1 MEVALAKTFFDSA
14 ARLAPDDR
22 RRVYDF
28 VNKFYADPTSPG
40 ISLERV
46 VQARDADI
54 WSARVTQ
61 ALRAIVHKHGDRALV
76 LYAGQHDDAYTWA
89 ARRRLGTHPVTGAVQ
104 IVETTEEIE
113 RVLAK
118 SAPAEAETP
127 PRFPTRDYADDYLL
141 SLGVP
146 EDWLPTL
153 RRLRTD
159 DEVLTA
165 AGRLPEE
172 VGERLLALADG
183 EVVTPP
189 AATKAEAPLPAN
201 IDNLRRFYVVESE
214 SDLAQVLNQP
224 LEAWIRFLHPSQ
236 RSLVTASFSGPA
248 KVTGSAGT
256 GKTVVAMHRA
266 RALAR
271 KGKHVLLTSFVGTLC
286 RNIERN
292 LRVLCTSEETAR
304 ITVNTV
310 LRQAL
315 QVARVGRPGIQAIHD
330 DELGR
335 LLEQNR
341 QRARVMTEDGFIR
354 GEWSEVIDRQ
364 GITIW
369 DAYRDA
375 DRRGRGRPLNTKD
388 RQQLWA
394 VFEGTLADLEAANR
408 GTWAQICRLAT
419 AQIAAGK
426 VPSPFDAVVV
436 DEIQDLSA
444 AAVQFVA
451 ALGGTGRDGLI
462 LVGDA
467 GQRIYPGGFSLR
479 ALGIDVRG
487 RSRVLRINYRT
498 TEQIQRVADRL
509 GGSTSDDLDE
519 GTESRRG
526 TVSLLQGP
534 EPVFR
539 GFATEAEEHAFAVR
553 TIRELIGQ
561 GLAPAEVATFTRA
574 RRQGEGF
581 AQALRDAGLPVQLLS
596 EEADD
601 DDDETAGVVIGTMH
615 RAKGLEFKAVIVGGC
630 DAQRLPNA
638 YVLGQI
644 VDPAE
649 KTAAVERERR
659 LLYVSLTRAR
669 DEAFVT
675 WAGTPSPFVA
685 DLVAGANTP

>member
-28 VNKFYADPTSPG
+28 VNKFYVDPTSPG

-46 VQARDADI
+46 VQARDPDV

-61 ALRAIVHKHGDRALV
+61 GLRAILHKRSDRAVV
-76 LYAGQHDDAYTWA
+76 LYAGQHDDAYNWA

-104 IVETTEEIE
+104 IVETTEEVE
-113 RVLAK
+113 RALA
-118 SAPAEAETP
+118 AREPAERETP
-127 PRFPTRDYADDYLL
+127 PRFPSKDFADDYLL
-141 SLGVP
+141 SLGLP
-146 EDWLPTL
+146 GDWLPTV
-153 RRLRTD
+153 RRFRTD
-159 DEVLTA
+159 EEILTVA
-165 AGRLPEE
+165 ERLPEE

-183 EVVTPP
+183 ELVTPP
-189 AATKAEAPLPAN
+189 APTRAQAPLPAN
-201 IDNLRRFYVVESE
+201 LDNLRRFYVVENE
-214 SDLAQVLNQP
+214 SDLQQVLNQP
-224 LEAWIRFLHPSQ
+224 LDAWIRFLHPSQ
-236 RSLVTASFSGPA
+236 RTLVAASFSGPA

-292 LRVLCTSEETAR
+292 LRVLCAPDEMAR
-304 ITVNTV
+304 ITVDTV

-315 QVARVGRPGIQAIHD
+315 QIARVGKPRIQPAND
-330 DELGR
+330 DDVNR
-335 LLEQNR
+335 LLDRNR
-341 QRARVMTEDGFIR
+341 ERSRVRIEAGFVR
-354 GEWSEVIDRQ
+354 GEWGEVIDRQ
-364 GITIW
+364 GISSW

-375 DRRGRGRPLNTKD
+375 DRRGRGRPLSIKD

-394 VFEGTLADLEAANR
+394 VFEATLGDLAASNR
-408 GTWAQICRLAT
+408 ATWAQMCRLAT
-419 AQIAAGK
+419 AHLAAGRA
-426 VPSPFDAVVV
+426 PSPFDAVVV
-436 DEIQDLSA
+436 DEVQDLSA
-444 AAVQFVA
+444 AAVEFVA
-451 ALGGTGRDGLI
+451 ALGGKGRDGLV

-479 ALGIDVRG
+479 ALGVDVRG

-509 GGSTSDDLDE
+509 NGATSDDLDE
-519 GTESRRG
+519 GTETRRG
-526 TVSLLQGP
+526 TVSLLRGP

-539 GFATEAEEHAFAVR
+539 GFPTETEEHAFAVQ
-553 TIRELIGQ
+553 TIRDLVGH
-561 GLAPAEVATFTRA
+561 GLAPGEVAIFTRT

-581 AQALRDAGLPVQLLS
+581 AQALRTAGVPVQLLS
-596 EEADD
+596 EEGDD
-601 DDDETAGVVIGTMH
+601 GDEQTRGVVVGTMH

-638 YVLGQI
+638 YVLNQI

-649 KTAAVERERR
+649 KAAAVERERR

-669 DEAFVT
+669 DEACVT
-675 WAGTPSPFVA
+675 WSGTPTPFVA
-685 DLVAGANTP
+685 DLLSEASAQ

>member
-1 MEVALAKTFFDSA
+1 MELALAKTFWESA
-14 ARLAPDDR
+14 GELAPDDR
-22 RRVYDF
+22 RRVFDF
-28 VNKFYADPTSPG
+28 VNKFYANPDSPG

-46 VQARDADI
+46 KQARDPDI

-61 ALRAIVHKHGDRALV
+61 GLRAIVHKSGNRTLV
-76 LYAGQHDDAYTWA
+76 LYAGQHDDAYDWA
-89 ARRRLGTHPVTGAVQ
+89 ARRRLSAHPVTGAVQ
-104 IVETTEEIE
+104 IIETAEAVEQIFAE
-113 RVLAK
+113 R
-118 SAPAEAETP
+118 PRAEAEIP
-127 PRFPTRDYADDYLL
+127 PRFPEREFADDYLL

-146 EDWLPTL
+146 DDWIPTL

-159 DEVLTA
+159 DEVLA
-165 AGRLPEE
+165 VAGHLPEE

-183 EVVTPP
+183 ELVTPP
-189 AATKAEAPLPAN
+189 APTKAEAPLPAN
-201 IDNLRRFYVVESE
+201 ADNLRRFYVVESE
-214 SDLAQVLNQP
+214 SDLVQVLNQP

-292 LRVLCTSEETAR
+292 LRVLCTPEEMAR
-304 ITVNTV
+304 VTVDTV

-315 QVARVGRPGIQAIHD
+315 QIARVGKPGIQAVND
-330 DELGR
+330 NDLVR

-341 QRARVMTEDGFIR
+341 QRARVMTESGFVR
-354 GEWSEVIDRQ
+354 GEWNEVIDRQ
-364 GITIW
+364 GIATW

-394 VFEGTLADLEAANR
+394 VFEGTLADLAAANR
-408 GTWAQICRLAT
+408 GTWPQVCRMAT
-419 AQIAAGK
+419 AQIATGRL
-426 VPSPFDAVVV
+426 PSPFDAVVV
-436 DEIQDLSA
+436 DEVQDLSA

-451 ALGGTGRDGLI
+451 ALGGTGRDRLM
-462 LVGDA
+462 LVGDT

-487 RSRVLRINYRT
+487 RSRVLRVNYRT
-498 TEQIQRVADRL
+498 TEQIQRMADRL
-509 GGSTSDDLDE
+509 NGATSDDLDD

-526 TVSLLQGP
+526 TVSLLHGP
-534 EPVFR
+534 EPVFQ
-539 GFATEAEEHAFAVR
+539 GFASEVEEHAFAVR
-553 TIRELIGQ
+553 ITQQMIGQ
-561 GLAPAEVATFTRA
+561 GLAPAEIAIFTRTK
-574 RRQGEGF
+574 RQGEGF
-581 AQALRDAGLPVQLLS
+581 AHALRAAGLPTQLLA
-596 EEADD
+596 EEADGSD
-601 DDDETAGVVIGTMH
+601 DDTPGVVVGTMH
-615 RAKGLEFKAVIVGGC
+615 RAKGLEFKVVIVGGC

-638 YVLGQI
+638 HVLGQI

-649 KTAAVERERR
+649 KAAAIERERR

-675 WAGTPSPFVA
+675 WAGTPTPFVA
-685 DLVAGANTP
+685 DLPTGAKTL

>member
-1 MEVALAKTFFDSA
+1 MEAALAKTFFGSV

-28 VNKFYADPTSPG
+28 VNKFLADPTAPG
-40 ISLERV
+40 ISLERA
-46 VQARDADI
+46 VQARDPDI
-54 WSARVTQ
+54 WSARITQ
-61 ALRAIVHKHGDRALV
+61 GLRAIVHKRGDRALV
-76 LYAGQHDDAYTWA
+76 LYAGQHDDAYDWA
-89 ARRRLGTHPVTGAVQ
+89 ARRRLGPHPVTGAVQ
-104 IVETTEEIE
+104 IVETTEEVE
-113 RVLAK
+113 RVLAER
-118 SAPAEAETP
+118 APVEAETP
-127 PRFPTRDYADDYLL
+127 PRFPPREFADDYLL

-159 DEVLTA
+159 DEVLA
-165 AGRLPEE
+165 VASRLPEE
-172 VGERLLALADG
+172 VGERLLALANG

-189 AATKAEAPLPAN
+189 APTRAEAPLLAN
-201 IDNLRRFYVVESE
+201 ADNLRRFYVVESE
-214 SDLAQVLNQP
+214 SDLVQVLNQP

-236 RSLVTASFSGPA
+236 RSLVEASFSGPA

-292 LRVLCTSEETAR
+292 LRVLCTPEEMGR
-304 ITVNTV
+304 ITVDTV

-315 QVARVGRPGIQAIHD
+315 QIARVGKPGIQPASD
-330 DELGR
+330 DEVR
-335 LLEQNR
+335 RVVERNR
-341 QRARVMTEDGFIR
+341 ERSRVPGEAGFVR
-354 GEWSEVIDRQ
+354 GEWAEVIDRQ
-364 GITIW
+364 GIATW
-369 DAYRDA
+369 DGYRDA
-375 DRRGRGRPLNTKD
+375 DRRGRGRPLSARD

-394 VFEGTLADLEAANR
+394 VFEGTLADLSAANR
-408 GTWAQICRLAT
+408 ATWAQICRLAT
-419 AQIAAGK
+419 AQIAGGRA
-426 VPSPFDAVVV
+426 PSPYDAIIV
-436 DEIQDLSA
+436 DEVQDLSA
-444 AAVQFVA
+444 AAVGLVA
-451 ALGGTGRDGLI
+451 ALGGTGRDGLM

-487 RSRVLRINYRT
+487 RSRALRINYRT
-498 TEQIQRVADRL
+498 TEQIQRVADRI
-509 GGSTSDDLDE
+509 GGVTSDDLDE
-519 GTESRRG
+519 GTESRSG
-526 TVSLLQGP
+526 TVSLLRGP
-534 EPVFR
+534 EP
-539 GFATEAEEHAFAVR
+539 GFQGFGTDGEEQAFAAQ

-561 GLAPAEVATFTRA
+561 GLAPSEVAIFTRTH
-574 RRQGEGF
+574 RQGESF
-581 AQALRDAGLPVQLLS
+581 AVALRNAGVPVQLLS

-601 DDDETAGVVIGTMH
+601 GADETPGVVIGTMH

-649 KTAAVERERR
+649 KAAAIDRERR

-669 DEAFVT
+669 DEAWVT

-685 DLVAGANTP
+685 DLLAEENTG

>member
-1 MEVALAKTFFDSA
+1 MELALAKTFWESA
-14 ARLAPDDR
+14 RDLAPDDR
-22 RRVYDF
+22 RRVFDF
-28 VNKFYADPTSPG
+28 VDKFYANPDSPG

-46 VQARDADI
+46 KQARDPDI

-61 ALRAIVHKHGDRALV
+61 GLRAIVHKTGNRALV
-76 LYAGQHDDAYTWA
+76 LYAGQHDDAYDWA
-89 ARRRLGTHPVTGAVQ
+89 ARRRLSAHPVTGAVQ
-104 IVETTEEIE
+104 IVETTEEVE

-118 SAPAEAETP
+118 SAPVEPETP
-127 PRFPTRDYADDYLL
+127 PRFPTQEYPDEYLL

-153 RRLRTD
+153 RRVRTD
-159 DEVLTA
+159 EEVLVVT
-165 AGRLPEE
+165 GGLPEE
-172 VGERLLALADG
+172 VGERIFALASG
-183 EVVTPP
+183 EMVTPP
-189 AATKAEAPLPAN
+189 APTKAEAPLPMNA
-201 IDNLRRFYVVESE
+201 DNLRRFYVVESE
-214 SDLAQVLNQP
+214 SDLLQVLNQP

-236 RSLVTASFSGPA
+236 RSLVTASFAGPA

-271 KGKHVLLTSFVGTLC
+271 QGKHVLLTSFVGTLC

-292 LRVLCTSEETAR
+292 LRVLCTREEMAR
-304 ITVNTV
+304 ITVDTV

-315 QVARVGRPGIQAIHD
+315 QIARVGKPGIQAVD
-330 DELGR
+330 DRELAR

-341 QRARVMTEDGFIR
+341 LRARVMTEAGFIR
-354 GEWSEVIDRQ
+354 GEWSEVIDQQ
-364 GITIW
+364 GITTW

-375 DRRGRGRPLNTKD
+375 DRRGRGRPLNARD

-394 VFEGTLADLEAANR
+394 VFEGTLADLDAANR
-408 GTWAQICRLAT
+408 GTWPQLCRLAT

-426 VPSPFDAVVV
+426 LPSPFDAVVV
-436 DEIQDLSA
+436 DEVQDLSA

-451 ALGGTGRDGLI
+451 ALSGTGRDRLL

-487 RSRVLRINYRT
+487 RSRVLRVNYRT

-509 GGSTSDDLDE
+509 NGASSDDLDE
-519 GTESRRG
+519 GTENRRG
-526 TVSLLQGP
+526 TVSLLRGP
-534 EPVFR
+534 EPVFA
-539 GFATEAEEHAFAVR
+539 GFATESEEHAFAVR
-553 TIRELIGQ
+553 TIQEMIGQ
-561 GLAPAEVATFTRA
+561 GLAPAEIAIFTRT

-581 AQALRDAGLPVQLLS
+581 AQALRAAGIPAQLLA
-596 EEADD
+596 EEADGG
-601 DDDETAGVVIGTMH
+601 DEETPGVVVGTMH
-615 RAKGLEFKAVIVGGC
+615 RAKGLEFKVVIVGGC

-638 YVLGQI
+638 HVLGQI

-649 KTAAVERERR
+649 KAAAVDRERR

-675 WAGTPSPFVA
+675 WAGTPTPFVA
-685 DLVAGANTP
+685 DLPTGAMAL